1 MSKSTLTEA
10 NFQRTVIELAELHR
24 WLVYHTH
31 DSRRSQPGFP
41 DLTMVRRGKLIF
53 AELKTEKGKLTEDQA
68 HWLAALDCVRLR
80 IGGTHVYLWRPSDWR
95 EIEEVL
101 R

>member
-1 MSKSTLTEA
+1 MSKSTLTES

-24 WLVYHTH
+24 WLVFHPY
-31 DSRRSQPGFP
+31 DSRRSAPGFP
-41 DLTMVRRGKLIF
+41 DLTMVRRGQLIF
-53 AELKTEKGKLTEDQA
+53 AELKTEKGNLTKPQAWWLAGLKQA
-68 HWLAALDCVRLR
+68 HP
-80 IGGTHVYLWRPSDWR
+80 HVYVWRPSDWR

>member
-1 MSKSTLTEA
+1 MLTTERDARLTEKD
-10 NFQRTVIELAELHR
+10 FQGIVVDLAKLHR
-24 WLVYHTH
+24 WLVFHTH
-31 DSRRSQPGFP
+31 DSRRSAPGFP

-53 AELKTEKGKLTEDQA
+53 AELKTEKGPTSIDQKRWLVELQMA
-68 HWLAALDCVRLR
+68 HP
-80 IGGTHVYLWRPSDWR
+80 HVYLWRPSDWR